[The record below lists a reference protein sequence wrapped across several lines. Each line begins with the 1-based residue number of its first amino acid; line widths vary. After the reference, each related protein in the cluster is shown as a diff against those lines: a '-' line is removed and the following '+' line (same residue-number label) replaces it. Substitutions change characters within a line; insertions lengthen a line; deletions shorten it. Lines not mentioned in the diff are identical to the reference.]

1 MNPSLAMLKHFA
13 YSWVIADGSDQKVS
27 IARKSFWALH
37 NLNARVRIHKGS
49 VSSRAEQV
57 GGENNG
63 KGSHNRRR
71 RIKISN
77 AFDAQQ
83 EHYTVLGL
91 PMGATSIDIKRAFRH
106 LARQYHP
113 DVNKEPDAGDSFKS
127 IRLAYEVLS
136 NDSTRTEYD
145 NALRLQELVRNY
157 RWRNW
162 SESELTGERRYSWVE
177 LNRRARQGNWERHKE
192 DSKSSFS
199 SNEEDFVEEKMKER
213 EPVEEWLK
221 HVLFIIFSFQT
232 FGAHVALTLCGF
244 CAILNRGR
252 PPGYKLAHMIAWL
265 IGGHRG
271 ILLILGL
278 SFISWY
284 CGNSCDSLVALIAL
298 AIWMGVELVRFA
310 PIPQGAIL
318 AMTYMCFKLQLELS

>member
-1 MNPSLAMLKHFA
+1 MLKH
-13 YSWVIADGSDQKVS
+13 SNGWVIAYGADPKAS
-27 IARKSFWALH
+27 IARNSFWVLH
-37 NLNARVRIHKGS
+37 KPNPCVRIQKGPFRC
-49 VSSRAEQV
+49 RAQQV
-57 GGENNG
+57 GGENSGN
-63 KGSHNRRR
+63 GSHNRRR
-71 RIKISN
+71 RIKLSN
-77 AFDAQQ
+77 AIDGQQ
-83 EHYTVLGL
+83 EHYTILGL
-91 PMGATSIDIKRAFRH
+91 PMGATSTDIKRAFRH

-136 NDSTRTEYD
+136 NDSTRMEYD
-145 NALRLQELVRNY
+145 NALRLQELVRNN

-177 LNRRARQGNWERHKE
+177 WNRRAAQKKWEHRQE

-199 SNEEDFVEEKMKER
+199 SSEDEDFVEEEMEER
-213 EPVEEWLK
+213 EPVEELLK

-232 FGAHVALTLCGF
+232 FGAHIALSLCGF

-265 IGGHRG
+265 IGGDRG

-278 SFISWY
+278 SFTSWF
-284 CGNSCDSLVALIAL
+284 CGNAYDSLVALIAL
-298 AIWMGVELVRFA
+298 ALWMGVELVRFA

>member
-1 MNPSLAMLKHFA
+1 
-13 YSWVIADGSDQKVS
+13 
-27 IARKSFWALH
+27 
-37 NLNARVRIHKGS
+37 
-49 VSSRAEQV
+49 
-57 GGENNG
+57 
-63 KGSHNRRR
+63 
-71 RIKISN
+71 
-77 AFDAQQ
+77 
-83 EHYTVLGL
+83 
-91 PMGATSIDIKRAFRH
+91 MGVH
-106 LARQYHP
+106 Q
-113 DVNKEPDAGDSFKS
+113 
-127 IRLAYEVLS
+127 VLS

-145 NALRLQELVRNY
+145 NALRLQELVRIN

-177 LNRRARQGNWERHKE
+177 LNRRARQGNWEHHQE
-192 DSKSSFS
+192 DSFS
-199 SNEEDFVEEKMKER
+199 SSDDEDFVEEKMKER
-213 EPVEEWLK
+213 EPMEELLK
-221 HVLFIIFSFQT
+221 HVLFIILCFQA

-244 CAILNRGR
+244 GAILNRER

-278 SFISWY
+278 SFTSWF

-298 AIWMGVELVRFA
+298 ALWMGVELVRFA